1 MFNHIKISTLFK
13 LLALAVLLSATSV
26 LAEQAALSNAALPKH
41 IRAVYEVTKN
51 GQPFANVH
59 EQFAIND
66 STYKIESVTK
76 GIGVYALFGERVLTS
91 NGEVTA
97 QGLKPTRFELR
108 QGDNPKKALLADFDW
123 AGQDLRMTVRG
134 KLKEAPL
141 DAGTQDLASFAY
153 QFMYL
158 PAPLKND
165 ISVVLTT
172 GKKLNHY
179 QYRISP
185 ESEVVTSAG
194 VRYKTL
200 HLVPPVQDT
209 QETKELWL
217 AADYHYVPVKI
228 LMVDDNGQKLEQTL
242 TELHIE

>member
-1 MFNHIKISTLFK
+1 MFNHIK
-13 LLALAVLLSATSV
+13 LLSFAVLFLATSV
-26 LAEQAALSNAALPKH
+26 MAEPAAVSNAALPKR
-41 IRAVYEVTKN
+41 IQAVYEVTKN
-51 GQPFANVH
+51 GQPFAKVH
-59 EQFAIND
+59 EQFAVSG
-66 STYKIESVTK
+66 STYKVDSITK

-91 NGEVTA
+91 NGELTA
-97 QGLKPTRFELR
+97 QGLKPSRFELR

-123 AGQDLRMTVRG
+123 ARQNLRMTVKG

-141 DAGTQDLASFAY
+141 AVGTQDLASFAY

-158 PAPLKND
+158 SAQLKGD
-165 ISVVLTT
+165 ITVTLTT
-172 GKKLNHY
+172 GKKLNQY
-179 QYRISP
+179 QYHINP
-185 ESEVVTSAG
+185 EAETIAG
-194 VRYKTL
+194 GGVQYKTL
-200 HLVPPVQDT
+200 HLAPPEQDK